1 MFSARVRLF
10 VKKITERVLSLE
22 EKLMTDITPWSM
34 QTLQRPTIFEQKSVS
49 ERRCSVMFNKKIKRD
64 L

>member
-34 QTLQRPTIFEQKSVS
+34 QTLQRPTIFEQNSVS
-49 ERRCSVMFNKKIKRD
+49 ERRCSVMFNKKIKRE